1 MNLTPQCQMS
11 WGIKE
16 DVSLYDVTWP
26 PVQCLPWSFD
36 SSKLS
41 RQHPT
46 CDDQSRYLPPRLQYR
61 VQTQCSVQ
69 SVCPVLVLPGH
80 WVNTEQLMAAMS
92 VNASAQ
98 RSGSKAFFGLR
109 QPPAIPNT
117 QSKKPEVDTK
127 NSPDFMQYKITCVQ
141 LDKNSANYLHWRDI
155 QLKQW
160 TGIWKHFSFLS
171 TNYLPCHNF
180 SFYYFQ
186 KCNWLITITFNFV
199 RRNSWGLQKLAK
211 CHFLLAIKVL
221 VFSFNW

>member
-1 MNLTPQCQMS
+1 MPDVMRYKGRCQPVWRDLTSRPMS
-11 WGIKE
+11 LMVVWFIQTIQTTSHLWWSE
-16 DVSLYDVTWP
+16 
-26 PVQCLPWSFD
+26 CLPPSDVISCPDWASALSPPSSCSPWS
-36 SSKLS
+36 LS
-41 RQHPT
+41 
-46 CDDQSRYLPPRLQYR
+46 
-61 VQTQCSVQ
+61 
-69 SVCPVLVLPGH
+69 
-80 WVNTEQLMAAMS
+80 EQLMAAMS

-171 TNYLPCHNF
+171 TKYLLCHNF
-180 SFYYFQ
+180 SLLFSEMQ
-186 KCNWLITITFNFV
+186 LIINY
-199 RRNSWGLQKLAK
+199 NY
-211 CHFLLAIKVL
+211 I
-221 VFSFNW
+221 

>member
-1 MNLTPQCQMS
+1 MS
-11 WGIKE
+11 AC
-16 DVSLYDVTWP
+16 VTWLD
-26 PVQCLPWSFD
+26 LPSNVFNGRLIHPNYLD
-36 SSKLS
+36 NIPLVMIRVFTPLRCNIVSRLS
-41 RQHPT
+41 
-46 CDDQSRYLPPRLQYR
+46 
-61 VQTQCSVQ
+61 QCSQ
-69 SVCPVLVLPGH
+69 SAQFLFSWSLS
-80 WVNTEQLMAAMS
+80 EQLMAAMS

-160 TGIWKHFSFLS
+160 TGIWKRFSFLS

-180 SFYYFQ
+180 SLLFSEMQ
-186 KCNWLITITFNFV
+186 LIINY
-199 RRNSWGLQKLAK
+199 NY
-211 CHFLLAIKVL
+211 I
-221 VFSFNW
+221 